1 MMAFLYPFLTLMQP
15 GILFPALD
23 VVHPMQLVS
32 AVALLMVLAQRQ
44 LSGAEVKRR
53 LSHPAMLAVF
63 AFVLLQVASRFRY
76 GLGSMTE
83 VFSFWS
89 AFAIFVAVS
98 VLLIATERDFRNYM
112 WGMILGGSVV
122 VCFGLLAVAQHS
134 PKLAGGRA
142 GAYGMY
148 ENHNDY
154 SFAILTIFPFAW
166 QLVRIT
172 AGFTKRVLL
181 YAVLLACVAGTF
193 LSLSRGGMLCL
204 VLAGGMLIWK
214 SMSGMRRMLVIGI
227 FGVLAMGAVLYQF
240 AAREENQRGHYT
252 AEDAK
257 SSRYE
262 LWRAARKMVVA
273 HPILGVG
280 SGRFNEFA
288 GDYEELSHDQKGKV
302 SHNTFLEV
310 ATGSGLTGLAAFTMM
325 LIAVLR
331 VSSPKAA
338 AYSAIPEPLV
348 SATFICALTMIARGM
363 LDAKPHDWSYYFL
376 AVVAV
381 SIGSLQQRSP
391 QRSPEQVTEPAA
403 AATARSGRPR
413 VYNRVA

>member
-1 MMAFLYPFLTLMQP
+1 MMVFLYPFLTLMQP

-23 VVHPMQLVS
+23 VLHPMQLVS
-32 AVALLMVLAQRQ
+32 ALALVTVLARRQ
-44 LSGAEVKRR
+44 LSGSEVKAR
-53 LSHPAMLAVF
+53 LLHPAMLAVF
-63 AFVLLQVASRFRY
+63 SFVLLQVASRFRY
-76 GLGSMTE
+76 GLGSMSE

-89 AFAIFVAVS
+89 AFAIFVVTSA
-98 VLLIATERDFRNYM
+98 LLIADERDYRKYV

-122 VCFGLLAVAQHS
+122 VCYGLLAVAQHS

-166 QLVRIT
+166 QLLRIT
-172 AGFTKRVLL
+172 AGFARRLLL
-181 YAVLLACVAGTF
+181 YVVLLACVAGTF

-214 SMSGMRRMLVIGI
+214 SMTGARRLLVIGI
-227 FGVLAMGAVLYQF
+227 FGVLAMGAVVYQF

-310 ATGSGLTGLAAFTMM
+310 ATGSGLTGLAAFMM
-325 LIAVLR
+325 ILIGAFR
-331 VSSPKAA
+331 VSSPGMAA
-338 AYSAIPEPLV
+338 RSSIPEQLV
-348 SATFICALTMIARGM
+348 SATFICVIVMIARGM

-376 AVVAV
+376 AVMAVA
-381 SIGSLQQRSP
+381 IGSLQRDKEHSP
-391 QRSPEQVTEPAA
+391 VHVAEPSANDS
-403 AATARSGRPR
+403 RRGRPR
-413 VYNRVA
+413 VYGRAA